1 MIAVFIAAVAAVL
14 CVLFCFVLAHDNTPV
29 PEQFWNAGFKSVPI
43 IVFPKADEI
52 YITN

>member
-29 PEQFWNAGFKSVPI
+29 PEQFLECWFKSVPKV
-43 IVFPKADEI
+43 VFPKADEI